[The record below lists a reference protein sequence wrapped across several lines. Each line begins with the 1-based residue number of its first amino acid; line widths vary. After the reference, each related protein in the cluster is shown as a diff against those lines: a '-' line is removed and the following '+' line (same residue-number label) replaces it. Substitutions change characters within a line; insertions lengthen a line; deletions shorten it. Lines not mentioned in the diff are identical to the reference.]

1 MSYEEEVNGVAGHA
15 VAPNDDY
22 PLYFSVYQNLSDPV
36 CADCPDE
43 MSLLVS
49 GKQTAYQVV
58 LAPTG
63 HTNASI
69 LGVPAT
75 ASSVTSQSTFI
86 VQLLQHARILS
97 EERPQG
103 EAARKAFYAE
113 VQQAISVAMQN
124 LDGQSALQLVVATC
138 SILNN
143 MTLSSSQGVLIGA
156 CTIHHCCYR
165 NIRAQRLP
173 EYQSSFPG
181 CRRRSASANREYC
194 QPLSVA
200 QSGLLQQPATPPWA
214 STGLFVWLFFLNKKP
229 SIINLEDFQKSKNRG
244 RALFG
249 ANGL

>member
-1 MSYEEEVNGVAGHA
+1 
-15 VAPNDDY
+15 
-22 PLYFSVYQNLSDPV
+22 
-36 CADCPDE
+36 
-43 MSLLVS
+43 
-49 GKQTAYQVV
+49 
-58 LAPTG
+58 
-63 HTNASI
+63 
-69 LGVPAT
+69 
-75 ASSVTSQSTFI
+75 
-86 VQLLQHARILS
+86 
-97 EERPQG
+97 
-103 EAARKAFYAE
+103 

-200 QSGLLQQPATPPWA
+200 QSGLLQQPATPPGTSA
-214 STGLFVWLFFLNKKP
+214 LGLFVWLFFLNKKP
-229 SIINLEDFQKSKNRG
+229 SIINSKSPKTE